1 MGETVMYRFG
11 YILLSL
17 FIMFMEVGIIFM
29 SISSGFFA
37 AMFSSGIFLWVF
49 MFVLGHYEMKMFAAM
64 EDKEVFDWVLFI
76 LCFPS
81 VIFTLILALLGKATF
96 EWADSLP
103 QDSPKPSGTYKVTTD
118 SSGKEVIVDSDG
130 NKVTSVDFVNWD
142 GGIYGTDG
150 NKYEKKGD

>member
-1 MGETVMYRFG
+1 MYRFG

-17 FIMFMEVGIIFM
+17 FTLFMEIIIVIA
-29 SISSGFFA
+29 SIESGFFNVLFA
-37 AMFSSGIFLWVF
+37 GGIFLIIF

-103 QDSPKPSGTYKVTTD
+103 KDSPQKSSKTYKVTTD
-118 SSGKEVIVDSDG
+118 SAGTEVIVDSDG
-130 NKVTSVDFVNWD
+130 NEVTRVDFVNWD
-142 GGIYGTDG
+142 
-150 NKYEKKGD
+150 